1 MLSTHTLYTLNAG
14 LSIKLIIII
23 IIVCVCNS
31 NPLGGGM
38 YVCLRRI
45 FAPQR
50 IGAWHWP
57 SWVVVLYIYRDYY
70 MRNRLEQR
78 MYMDHCLRCYLMQW
92 VLVNTNDLLIYLTF
106 VWYQGISLFPRI
118 ELFYQCRSWPMVNK
132 WY

>member
-31 NPLGGGM
+31 NPLGGECM
-38 YVCLRRI
+38 CVSDEYLRHKELAHGI
-45 FAPQR
+45 DLH
-50 IGAWHWP
+50 GW
-57 SWVVVLYIYRDYY
+57 SSYIYRDYY
-70 MRNRLEQR
+70 MQNRLEQR